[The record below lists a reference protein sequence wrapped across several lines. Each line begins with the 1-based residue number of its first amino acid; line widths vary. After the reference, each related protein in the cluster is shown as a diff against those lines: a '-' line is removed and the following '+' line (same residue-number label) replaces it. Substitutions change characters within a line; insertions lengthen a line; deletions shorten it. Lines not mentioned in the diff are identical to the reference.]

1 MFALEGAL
9 RAAIVMPLAFAL
21 SLEVFGL
28 KQMAL
33 FAAFGS
39 MSLLVFVDFAGPRRT
54 RLLAYLALV
63 GAAVCLIVIGTL
75 CSRSPWLA
83 AGATALVAF
92 AILFAGVLSEYIAA
106 AYSPAMLAFVL
117 AVMVPGGAA
126 VIPARLAGWG
136 LAGALSIGAVL
147 LLWPQRPRD
156 ALREAAAQA
165 ALKLAELVEAIA
177 SEDPA
182 AAGQAQ
188 EHAREATLA
197 MRRRFLAIRHRPNGD
212 ASRSAALARLVDD
225 LGWLR
230 AIATPAPAMP
240 CVQTPFALQREQ
252 LEAVVPAALRSLAGR
267 LPFGEL
273 SRAGGGAPTPAA
285 AALAR
290 VQRVND
296 ALGATL
302 IERAEHWQHALD
314 EAAATCEL
322 DEAYRLR
329 QLSLATLRTGRDALL
344 ACGEPAADDPLA
356 TRRAQLG
363 VAGRR
368 ARTHASMRSAWLRNS
383 VRGSAGLTLAVL
395 VGQLSGLQHAFWIV
409 LGTIS
414 VLRSNA
420 LATGTTIVSALLGTL
435 AGIVVGGALLVALA
449 GHESALWAVLPFAVL
464 VAAYAPQAISFAAGQ
479 AAFSVVVL
487 VLFNLLQPSGWRVG
501 LVRVEDV
508 AIGAAVSLL
517 AGVLIWPRGAAAVLR
532 ESIGD
537 AYVRAA
543 RYLDATIGAL
553 LGGGGGPPELAARE
567 AGAAALLMESTAR
580 EYLSER
586 GSPRSSLDDL
596 TVLVAGAARM
606 RWVAML
612 LENAQASTRLA
623 PIDTRLQ
630 RLARAREAFE
640 AERRGISVWYEQL
653 GAAISNAETP
663 PAPQPAISADAT
675 TPPARVVLEH
685 APAAHGLPPGLAIA
699 WAHRHLQAL
708 AALEPALARAG
719 GRLDQPGTGRRQ
731 AVGARRVHAW
741 RPALRRRPRD
751 SLPL

>member
-1 MFALEGAL
+1 MHDPGLFALKGAL

-39 MSLLVFVDFAGPRRT
+39 MALLVFVDFAGPRRT
-54 RLLAYLALV
+54 RVLAYLALV
-63 GAAVCLIVIGTL
+63 GAGACLTVIGTL

-92 AILFAGVLSEYIAA
+92 AILYAGVVSEYIAA
-106 AYSPAMLAFVL
+106 AHSAAMLTFVL
-117 AVMVPGGAA
+117 PVMIPGGPA
-126 VIPARLAGWG
+126 VIPTRLAGWG
-136 LAGALSIGAVL
+136 LAGVLSLTAVL
-147 LLWPQRPRD
+147 LLWSQRPRD
-156 ALREAAAQA
+156 ALREAAARA
-165 ALKLAELVEAIA
+165 MLALAELVEARTRA
-177 SEDPA
+177 DPA
-182 AAGQAQ
+182 AASPAQ
-188 EHAREATLA
+188 ERARETVLA
-197 MRRRFLAIRHRPNGD
+197 MRRRFLAIQHRPDGD
-212 ASRSAALARLVDD
+212 ASRSAALARLIDD

-230 AIATPAPAMP
+230 AIALSAPAMP
-240 CVQTPFALQREQ
+240 CEQTPFTVEREE
-252 LEAVVPAALRSLAGR
+252 LEAAVPAALRSLAAR
-267 LPFGEL
+267 LSLGEL
-273 SRAGGGAPTPAA
+273 SRASGPSSAA
-285 AALAR
+285 GAALAR
-290 VQRVND
+290 VQRAHD
-296 ALGATL
+296 EFGASL
-302 IERAEHWQHALD
+302 IERAEHWQHERD
-314 EAAATCEL
+314 EAAATREL

-329 QLSLATLRTGRDALL
+329 QLSIATLRTGTNALL
-344 ACGEPAADDPLA
+344 ACGEPVADDPLA

-368 ARTHASMRSAWLRNS
+368 ARTNASMRSAWLRNS

-395 VGQLSGLQHAFWIV
+395 IGQLSDLQNAFWIV
-409 LGTIS
+409 LGTMS

-435 AGIVVGGALLVALA
+435 GGIIVGGALLVALA
-449 GHESALWAVLPFAVL
+449 GHESALWAVLPLAVL

-487 VLFNLLQPSGWRVG
+487 VLFNLIQPSGWRVG

-553 LGGGGGPPELAARE
+553 LGGDGGPPALAARE
-567 AGAAALLMESTAR
+567 ASAAAQLLESTAR

-586 GSPRSSLDDL
+586 SSPRSSMDDL
-596 TVLVAGAARM
+596 TVLVAGASRM
-606 RWVAML
+606 RRVAML
-612 LENAQASTRLA
+612 LENAHESVRLA
-623 PIDTRLQ
+623 PIDPRLQ

-640 AERRGISVWYEQL
+640 TERRGICGWYERL
-653 GAAISNAETP
+653 GTAIADAAAP
-663 PAPQPAISADAT
+663 PPPRPAIGADAT
-675 TPPARVVLEH
+675 TRPARIALERS
-685 APAAHGLPPGLAIA
+685 AGARGVPPGLAIA
-699 WAHRHLQAL
+699 WTHRHLRGL
-708 AALEPALARAG
+708 AELEPALAHAG
-719 GRLDQPGTGRRQ
+719 ELLGQPGAERRQ
-731 AVGARRVHAW
+731 AVGAT
-741 RPALRRRPRD
+741 
-751 SLPL
+751 SS